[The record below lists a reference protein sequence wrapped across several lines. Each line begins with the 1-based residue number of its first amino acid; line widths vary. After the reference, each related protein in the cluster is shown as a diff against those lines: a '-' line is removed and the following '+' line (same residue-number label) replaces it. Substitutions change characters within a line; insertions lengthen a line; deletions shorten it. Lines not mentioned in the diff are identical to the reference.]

1 MGIGGAGAE
10 PDTLRVRREGRLLAV
25 GGWLGATGVMD
36 LCVVES
42 CAGADAAVGMLE
54 QVRWAPSFLL
64 TSTLGLSTGR

>member
-25 GGWLGATGVMD
+25 GGWLRVTEVMD

-42 CAGADAAVGMLE
+42 CAGVDAAVGMLE
-54 QVRWAPSFLL
+54 
-64 TSTLGLSTGR
+64 